1 MTFFEKNSTAGQPG
15 AAHAES
21 PVDWQDLYTR
31 IPDEALIDLFAASF
45 RDSTPRLAASL
56 EASVADHDLRR
67 IEADAHALKGAAA
80 NLGAVPLAKAAW
92 RLEHAAR
99 EPGDADLQAL
109 YECVQTEFHRLMELL
124 SHPSWIE
131 FLKLS

>member
-1 MTFFEKNSTAGQPG
+1 MEFSEKNSTAGRPG

-21 PVDWQDLYTR
+21 PVDWQDLYNR

-56 EASVADHDLRR
+56 EASVRDKDLRR

-92 RLEHAAR
+92 QLELTAR
-99 EPGDADLQAL
+99 EQSDADLQTL
-109 YECVQTEFHRLMELL
+109 FESVQTEFDRLIDLL
-124 SHPSWIE
+124 SHPNWIE